1 VPQLTH
7 RREIDMTFFT
17 KEEWMADLIVCALA
31 QRPNQALKGHVVLRL
46 LKDSIGAE
54 RMNEIASMG
63 KWRSVLA
70 NMRETRIVKIDG
82 NRKRTYC
89 YTVKTLQ
96 QREKEV
102 IARRTMVLPH
112 KDDTI
117 PTPPDI

>member
-1 VPQLTH
+1 MTN
-7 RREIDMTFFT
+7 EIT

-31 QRPNQALKGHVVLRL
+31 QRPNQALKGHAVLRL
-46 LKDSIGAE
+46 LKDSIGE
-54 RMNEIASMG
+54 QRVTEIAPMG
-63 KWRSVLA
+63 KWRNVLA
-70 NMRETRIVKIDG
+70 LMKETRTVKIDDA
-82 NRKRTYC
+82 RRRRTYC
-89 YTVKTLQ
+89 YTVKTLR

>member
-1 VPQLTH
+1 
-7 RREIDMTFFT
+7 MTFFT